1 MQDEAKALV
10 LCQQKVKQKNL
21 PMEVVDAEFQ
31 WCVRPTLRC
40 YFVAFSQVTDTLDS
54 LLQGPTKAHVLLHC
68 RTTNRLPRT
77 REGAVPLYVSLSLP
91 TLC

>member
-31 WCVRPTLRC
+31 WCVATRSFARC
-40 YFVAFSQVTDTLDS
+40 
-54 LLQGPTKAHVLLHC
+54 TKSGD
-68 RTTNRLPRT
+68 R
-77 REGAVPLYVSLSLP
+77 S
-91 TLC
+91 